1 MGRFLVIFAAVSAL
15 AGCANP
21 RYDSGTRGAQA
32 PQDAGAVLDSTTRA
46 RRDGAAGS
54 GSTAQPE

>member
-1 MGRFLVIFAAVSAL
+1 MSRFLVIFAAVSAL

-21 RYDSGTRGAQA
+21 RYDSDAPGAQA
-32 PQDAGAVLDSTTRA
+32 PGDAGTVQESTARA

>member
-1 MGRFLVIFAAVSAL
+1 MGGLLAIFVAVSAL

-21 RYDSGTRGAQA
+21 RYDSESLGAHA
-32 PQDAGAVLDSTTRA
+32 PRDAGTPQESTARA